1 MAQQPILLPYPRH
14 LNFSKGVLN
23 LSENNLILLE
33 CEHPQSILFSAIHIQ
48 NSLFTKTGLK
58 YAIVAGNIAQRKHG
72 VIRLHLAPS
81 INVNPQGYLLHITPT
96 SIGIEAHDPQGLFYG
111 CCTFIQILQ
120 YYFVHPRNDL
130 DLPSGFLPCM
140 EVEDWPDF
148 INRGIVLDISRSK
161 VPTMETI
168 YNLVDLLSTWKINQL
183 QLYTEHTF
191 EYKRHPDVWAD
202 ASPFTGEEI
211 LRLDAYCLQR
221 FIELVPNQNSFGHLE
236 QWLKHPRYKYLAEAP
251 GGFDFPWEHHS
262 GPFSLCPLDPESIK
276 LIISLYDELL
286 PHFSSRQLNVGC
298 DETHDLGQGRSK
310 EACLKYGIGHVYL
323 DFLLKIYEEVTKRG
337 FKMQFW
343 GDMVIAHPNLIHQL
357 PKDCVVLEWGYEG
370 NHPFDNHSEKF
381 EQSDLPFYVCPGTS
395 SWNSIAGRTDN
406 CIKNLAN
413 AAVYGHKHGAIG
425 YLITDWGD
433 NGHWQ
438 ALPVS
443 YLGFIAGSAFSWSFQ
458 SNHDLDIKAALDYY
472 AFQDYANNMGKIT
485 YNLGNIYQELGI
497 EMDNCSALF
506 SILQQPIQEWI
517 DYLPAD
523 SAINILN
530 HTLDVTDQVGKMI
543 SFSNS
548 ARSDKELLERELLLT
563 KDLLRHACNKGL
575 FGFGSTLIS
584 RDYLLQD
591 LMRIIKEYQDIW
603 LKRNRPGGLKDS
615 LAFFDITL
623 KDYE

>member
-1 MAQQPILLPYPRH
+1 MAQHPLLVPNPRH
-14 LNFSKGVLN
+14 LNVSNGVFN
-23 LSENNLILLE
+23 LSKHNLILLE
-33 CEHPQSILFSAIHIQ
+33 CENPQSILFSAIQIQ
-48 NSLFTKTGLK
+48 NSLLTKAGLK
-58 YAIVAGNIAQRKHG
+58 YAITAVNISHRNQG
-72 VIRLHLAPS
+72 GIRLCLTTS
-81 INVNPQGYLLHITPT
+81 INMIRQGYLLHITPN
-96 SIGIEAHDPQGLFYG
+96 SICIEAQDPQGLFYG
-111 CCTFIQILQ
+111 CCTLIQLLQ
-120 YYFVHPRNDL
+120 YYLVHPQNDI
-130 DLPSGFLPCM
+130 DLPTSSLPCL

-148 INRGIVLDISRSK
+148 MNRGIMVDISRSK

-168 YNLVDLLSTWKINQL
+168 YDLVDLFSTWKINQL

-191 EYKRHPDVWAD
+191 EYKQHPEVWAD

-211 LRLDAYCLQR
+211 LRLDSFCKKR
-221 FIELVPNQNSFGHLE
+221 FIELVPNQNSFGHFE
-236 QWLKHPRYKYLAEAP
+236 QWLKHPRYKYLAEVP
-251 GGFDFPWEHHS
+251 DGLDFPSEHQS
-262 GPFSLCPLDPESIK
+262 GPFSLCPLDPESIN
-276 LIISLYDELL
+276 LIASLYDELL
-286 PHFSSRQLNVGC
+286 PHFSSHQINVGC

-310 EACLKYGIGHVYL
+310 DACLKYGIGHVYL
-323 DFLLKIYEEVTKRG
+323 DFLLNIYKEVTKRG

-343 GDMVIAHPNLIHQL
+343 GDMVIAHPNLIRQL
-357 PKDCVVLEWGYEG
+357 PKDCVVLEWGYES
-370 NHPFDNHSEKF
+370 NHPFDTHGEKY
-381 EQSDLPFYVCPGTS
+381 EQLNLPFYVCPGTS

-438 ALPVS
+438 VLPVS
-443 YLGFIAGSAFSWSFQ
+443 YIGFITGAAFSWSFQ

-472 AFQDYANNMGKIT
+472 AFQDYSNNMGKIT

-497 EMDNCSALF
+497 ELDNYSALF

-523 SAINILN
+523 SARDILN
-530 HTLDVTDQVGKMI
+530 HTLDVIEQVGKMI
-543 SFSNS
+543 SFSTS
-548 ARSDKELLERELLLT
+548 ARTDKELLERELLLT
-563 KDLLRHACNKGL
+563 KDLLRHACNRGL
-575 FGFGSTLIS
+575 FGFGSPLIS

-591 LMRIIKEYQDIW
+591 LKKNIKEYQDIW

-615 LAFFDITL
+615 LAFFNNAL